1 MYRRRAPT
9 PWLAFVL
16 ALAGGALLS
25 REHWIAA
32 AIVVVLALV
41 FAAANYFEKDDS
53 SGLYG
58 WCSAHSLWQSRSK
71 RAHATVGRAPA

>member
-9 PWLAFVL
+9 PGLAFVL

-25 REHWIAA
+25 REQWIAA
-32 AIVVVLALV
+32 AVVVVLALAL
-41 FAAANYFEKDDS
+41 AAANYFDKDDS

-58 WCSAHSLWQSRSK
+58 
-71 RAHATVGRAPA
+71 G